1 MSKKILLII
10 TTLALVTTLSFVGGS
25 CGPSEPSQFVTY
37 TDEANGFS
45 IKYPD
50 SWHIETPKDPP
61 ELKVSIWEKEF
72 GLNPVGLMVG
82 KYAASGYNLEGF
94 SEFRKDFL
102 SNNSED
108 YTSIS
113 TEKLTVGCIQ
123 AIKHTYTETVG
134 PTTHKSV
141 EICLVEDGT
150 GWILRFNSPQKS
162 FNSYGSI
169 YETSFG
175 SFHLLE

>member
-1 MSKKILLII
+1 MNKKFVLMI
-10 TTLALVTTLSFVGGS
+10 TILALVGALSVSGGS

-45 IKYPD
+45 IEYPD
-50 SWHIETPKDPP
+50 SWHIKTPKEPP

-102 SNNSED
+102 SDNTKD
-108 YTSIS
+108 YKSIS
-113 TEKLTVGCIQ
+113 TEELTIDDVP
-123 AIKHTYTETVG
+123 ALKHTYNETVG
-134 PTTHKSV
+134 TTTYKSV
-141 EICLVEDGT
+141 EVCLIRDGT
-150 GWILRFNSPQKS
+150 G
-162 FNSYGSI
+162 
-169 YETSFG
+169 
-175 SFHLLE
+175 